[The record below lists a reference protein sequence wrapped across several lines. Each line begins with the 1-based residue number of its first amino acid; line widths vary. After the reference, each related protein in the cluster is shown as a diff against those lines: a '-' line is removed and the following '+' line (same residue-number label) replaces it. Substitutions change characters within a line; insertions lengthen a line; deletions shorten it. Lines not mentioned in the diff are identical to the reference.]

1 MQTRLLPALLSMMA
15 ATACSVA
22 PPETAADPGAAAQ
35 AAVVRYLGVEGGCW
49 VLETPSGK
57 VQPLEL
63 PAPLRRDG
71 QRVVVVL
78 ADAPD
83 VMTTCQAGPVKRIVS
98 IKAE

>member
-1 MQTRLLPALLSMMA
+1 MMQIRMLPALVLVMV

-22 PPETAADPGAAAQ
+22 PRDKADPAALS
-35 AAVVRYLGVEGGCW
+35 AVVRYLQLEGGCW
-49 VLETPSGK
+49 VLETPGGK
-57 VQPLEL
+57 VQPLDL
-63 PAPLRRDG
+63 PAELRRDG